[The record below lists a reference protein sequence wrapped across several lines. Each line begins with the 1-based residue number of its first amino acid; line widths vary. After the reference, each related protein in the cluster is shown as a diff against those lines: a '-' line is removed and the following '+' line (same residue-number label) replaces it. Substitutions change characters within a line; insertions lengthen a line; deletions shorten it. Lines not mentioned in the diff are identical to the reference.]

1 MMYTYTFILFEM
13 LATIVV
19 FLISLDNKFKRIYEQ
34 LQLNYIHCIFHF
46 FVESR
51 VSVFASGIT
60 TAAGLVNQLRQPYSP
75 PGRGGGGEYFLPLPP
90 SLTEDLFQKFYW
102 FFEKFRNFNDF

>member
-34 LQLNYIHCIFHF
+34 LQLNSTAF
-46 FVESR
+46 FVVHIWSR
-51 VSVFASGIT
+51 VSVFASGIAT
-60 TAAGLVNQLRQPYSP
+60 AGLVCLRI
-75 PGRGGGGEYFLPLPP
+75 
-90 SLTEDLFQKFYW
+90 TVTIVVV
-102 FFEKFRNFNDF
+102 NF

>member
-34 LQLNYIHCIFHF
+34 LQLNY
-46 FVESR
+46 
-51 VSVFASGIT
+51 
-60 TAAGLVNQLRQPYSP
+60 TALRLQSCVQIKNMIINISYT
-75 PGRGGGGEYFLPLPP
+75 GCP
-90 SLTEDLFQKFYW
+90 SD
-102 FFEKFRNFNDF
+102 